1 MAKRQPTITVTSRGD
16 LQKTRNMALA
26 RRLAGNVHG
35 GAPRAIPLKEPE
47 RWQVYEAN
55 TYANENEFWLMRERG
70 WVPLEAD
77 DLAVP
82 VDQTGYRVENGALVR
97 GERGKEMLWKMDQ
110 ADYAILMAAKTEAN
124 MRGIGSKQRTREDL
138 ANAIAG
144 PHGSEAADFI
154 YNSPGS
160 VIDTITGGEAQ

>member
-1 MAKRQPTITVTSRGD
+1 MAKKQITVTSRGD
-16 LQKTRNMALA
+16 LQKTRNLALA

-35 GAPRAIPLKEPE
+35 GAPRALPLNEPD

-55 TYANENEFWLMRERG
+55 TYANENEFYLMRERG
-70 WVPLEAD
+70 WVPLEAS
-77 DLAVP
+77 DLACP
-82 VDQTGYRVENGALVR
+82 IEESGYRLNEAGALVR
-97 GERGKEMLWKMDQ
+97 GERGKEMLWKMEKS
-110 ADYAILMAAKTEAN
+110 DYAVLMAAKTAQN
-124 MRGIGSKQRTREDL
+124 NKGIGSAKQTRQDL

-144 PHGSEAADFI
+144 PMGSEAADFI